1 MELRKFK
8 AFKRTEIGKNSNRK
22 LRNTGMVSGILYGKG
37 KEQVN
42 LKFNPKKLIEAL
54 DPEKKRN
61 TFFQL
66 DVEGS
71 DSETV
76 IVRDVQID
84 ALSGKIKHVDFFRID
99 ATEHIS
105 VKVPFNILGQSLGEK
120 IGGVVRQVLT
130 VLPIKCEVAKIPA
143 SIVYDVSKM
152 EIGDVAR
159 VQDLTT
165 SDDLIIKMTDRQ
177 AVVFCSTARIMEE
190 DLEDE
195 EEEGAEGAEAT
206 EEGAAKTEATTS

>member
-8 AFKRTEIGKNSNRK
+8 AYKRTELGKNSNRK

-37 KEQVN
+37 QDQVN

-66 DVEGS
+66 DVEEGN
-71 DSETV
+71 SETV

-84 ALSGKIKHVDFFRID
+84 ALSGKIKHIDFFRID
-99 ATEHIS
+99 ATDHIS
-105 VKVPFNILGQSLGEK
+105 VKVPFKVIGTSLGEK

-143 SIVYDVSKM
+143 SIIYDVSKM
-152 EIGDVAR
+152 VIGDVAR

-177 AVVFCSTARIMEE
+177 AVVFCSTARIIEE
-190 DLEDE
+190 EVDED
-195 EEEGAEGAEAT
+195 EEEGAETT
-206 EEGAAKTEATTS
+206 EEGEAAKTEATTA